1 MSIQK
6 HILADPRNKVEEKV
20 EKVKFVE
27 KRVPKLASLIE
38 KEADMK
44 VKKLLQEISDLK
56 EEVSY
61 WKSKANQNSKTSSKP
76 PSTDLFKTGKN
87 RFGKTQD

>member
-44 VKKLLQEISDLK
+44 VKKLLQE
-56 EEVSY
+56 
-61 WKSKANQNSKTSSKP
+61 KP
-76 PSTDLFKTGKN
+76 KKKRSLWARLTK
-87 RFGKTQD
+87 RS